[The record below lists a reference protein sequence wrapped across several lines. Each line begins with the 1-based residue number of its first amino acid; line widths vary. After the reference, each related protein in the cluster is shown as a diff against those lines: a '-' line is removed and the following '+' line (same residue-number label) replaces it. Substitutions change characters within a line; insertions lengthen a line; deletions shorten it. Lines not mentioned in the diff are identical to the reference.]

1 MGNTGYSNEIK
12 ILKRQIEVLE
22 RQVTSLIS
30 IDSKLDSQSIED
42 TQLDN
47 KDSLISSLSLQQEQ
61 LDVSKEILKL
71 IKEIGNIF

>member
-30 IDSKLDSQSIED
+30 IDSKLDSQSIGD